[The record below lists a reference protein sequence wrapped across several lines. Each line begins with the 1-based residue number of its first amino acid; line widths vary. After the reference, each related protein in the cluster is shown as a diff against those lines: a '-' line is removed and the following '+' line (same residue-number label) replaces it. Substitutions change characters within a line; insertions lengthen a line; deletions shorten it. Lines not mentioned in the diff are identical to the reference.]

1 MGSGEDSRNSCH
13 WCAANRTAST
23 GSAHAEKSSCFPS
36 RCLSGCS
43 STRTSCC
50 RVMTHS
56 VVLAKYT
63 LAVLKN
69 QPRRLAVMTRT
80 GPDTISYAV
89 VDSQVPLSR
98 EDLAC
103 RQAEYDTPYKNIF
116 GVSMGGIV
124 KKMRGRTLDR
134 KASRHW

>member
-1 MGSGEDSRNSCH
+1 
-13 WCAANRTAST
+13 
-23 GSAHAEKSSCFPS
+23 
-36 RCLSGCS
+36 
-43 STRTSCC
+43 
-50 RVMTHS
+50 
-56 VVLAKYT
+56 VVLAKYMLT
-63 LAVLKN
+63 VLKN
-69 QPRRLAVMTRT
+69 QPRRRIVVMTGT

-124 KKMRGRTLDR
+124 KKMRGRTL
-134 KASRHW
+134 